1 MDALRR
7 AGGLTIA
14 AMIAI
19 VALAIVF
26 WMLLISPQREEAARL
41 GDQIATVEASLASHR
56 AEVRAGE
63 AARRRFPVDYG
74 RLVVL
79 GKAVPGGDETASLL
93 VQLNGMADS
102 SSVKFDDL
110 ELNSRGGGSG
120 EEAASVSSSPGGT
133 PVSATE
139 AAASLL
145 PLGASIGPAGL
156 AVMPYTLTFEGSFF
170 QIADF
175 IERLDAMVKTQ
186 NEKVTVD
193 GRLITVNGFS
203 LTAEGEGEGAK
214 SSSGASPTLTATF
227 EVTTYLTPPSQGATA
242 GATPSGPAE
251 STATPAAATTGGAP

>member
-7 AGGLTIA
+7 AGTLTIV
-14 AMIAI
+14 AMVAI

-26 WMLLISPQREEAARL
+26 WTLLISPKRDEAAKL
-41 GDQIATVEASLASHR
+41 SEQIATVEVSLASHR
-56 AEVRAGE
+56 AEVTEAE
-63 AARRRFPVDYG
+63 AARKTFPAQYQ

-93 VQLNGMADS
+93 VQLNGMADQS
-102 SSVKFDDL
+102 GVAFNDL
-110 ELNSRGGGSG
+110 ELSSEGGGSG
-120 EEAASVSSSPGGT
+120 EEAPAVPSSPSGT

-175 IERLDAMVKTQ
+175 IEKLDAMVKTQ

-193 GRLITVNGFS
+193 GRLITVDGFS
-203 LTAEGEGEGAK
+203 LSPEGEGGEGSK
-214 SSSGASPTLTATF
+214 SSGSSPSLTASF
-227 EVTTYLTPPSQGATA
+227 EVTTYLTPPSQGTTA
-242 GATPSGPAE
+242 GASPVGPAE
-251 STATPAAATTGGAP
+251 ATATPAAVTTGGTP